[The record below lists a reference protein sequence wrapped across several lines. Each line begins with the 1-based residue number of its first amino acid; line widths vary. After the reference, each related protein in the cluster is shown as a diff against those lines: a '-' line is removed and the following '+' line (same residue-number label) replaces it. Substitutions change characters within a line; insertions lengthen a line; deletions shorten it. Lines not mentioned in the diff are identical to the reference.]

1 MKTYRTALLA
11 ACLVASTPLI
21 AAAQD
26 PDPRVVT
33 GRVTM
38 GRSDAPFG
46 GALVRIRGEAT
57 GTCADETGLFSLPV
71 PEGSVEIEVR
81 PVGYPTR
88 TFTLPE
94 GRAYVLMDLE
104 RDVVHLDALEVEVQR
119 RGSADRVRLV
129 RVDDSD
135 RLESEDLTR
144 APSSTVEEAMR
155 GKLAGVEI
163 TSNSGAPGGGM
174 RAVMRGVTTILG
186 GADPLFVVD
195 GVIVS
200 NVQVSSGR
208 HVVTAAA
215 ADPAAAASQDDAPN
229 RISDLNPS
237 DVDRIEV
244 LRGAAA
250 TAMYGSKGT
259 NGVVLI
265 TTQRG
270 GARAP
275 SASTP
280 TARSEI
286 TCFLAP
292 SGGGHGAPDS
302 RPRPLR

>member
-1 MKTYRTALLA
+1 MWSWTDGTILMLA
-11 ACLVASTPLI
+11 ALVVCGPVVAG
-21 AAAQD
+21 AQE
-26 PDPRVVT
+26 PDSRVVT

-46 GALVRIRGEAT
+46 GALVRVQGEGT
-57 GTCADETGLFSLPV
+57 GTCADEAGLFTLQV

-81 PVGYPTR
+81 PVGYPAR

-119 RGSADRVRLV
+119 RESRDAVRLV
-129 RVDDSD
+129 PADDVDL
-135 RLESEDLTR
+135 LEGSELDR
-144 APSSTVEEAMR
+144 APASTVEEAMR
-155 GKLAGVEI
+155 GRLAGVEI

-174 RAVMRGVTTILG
+174 RAVTRGVATILG
-186 GADPLFVVD
+186 DADPRFVVD

-200 NVQVSSGR
+200 NAQVSSGR

-215 ADPAAAASQDDAPN
+215 PNPGAGASQDDAPN

-237 DVDRIEV
+237 DIERIEV
-244 LRGAAA
+244 LRGASA

-265 TTQRG
+265 TTRRG
-270 GARAP
+270 GPAASAP
-275 SASTP
+275 SRP
-280 TARSEI
+280 TAGSEI
-286 TCFLAP
+286 ECFLAAD
-292 SGGGHGAPDS
+292 GGSDEGF
-302 RPRPLR
+302 